1 MLTALYVPADRP
13 DRFGKAVAAGPD
25 LVILDL
31 EDAVP
36 VAAKAAA
43 REHAA
48 SWLREHPSAEVRVNA
63 VGSPWIADDL
73 AALKSLGPVR
83 VRLPKV
89 EHPSQLREVAGALPE
104 ASITCL
110 LESPLGVERAFDIA
124 SAGVAGVTLGEADL
138 SSALGVD
145 TDEGLAWC
153 RGRIVAASRAA
164 GLGAPMMSV
173 YPHLRD
179 PEGLRRSCAV
189 GRSLGFTGRAAIHPE
204 QLPIIRAAFTPPPDQ
219 LDRARALLAAV
230 SAAGIADGGVLVL
243 PDGRMV
249 DPAMIARA
257 REVLTQAR

>member
-13 DRFGKAVAAGPD
+13 ERFGKAVAAGPD

-36 VAAKAAA
+36 VAAKSAA
-43 REHAA
+43 RENAVA
-48 SWLREHPSAEVRVNA
+48 WLREHHGEVRVNA

-73 AALKSLGPVR
+73 AALKPLGPVR

-89 EHPSQLREVAGALPE
+89 EHPSQVREVAELLPQ
-104 ASITCL
+104 ASISCL
-110 LESPLGVERAFDIA
+110 LESPLGVERAFEIA
-124 SAGVAGVTLGEADL
+124 STSVAGVTLGEADL

-153 RGRIVAASRAA
+153 RGRLVAASRAA

-173 YPHLRD
+173 YPQLRD
-179 PEGLRRSCAV
+179 PEGLRRSCAI
-189 GRSLGFTGRAAIHPE
+189 GRDLGFSGRAAIHPE
-204 QLPIIRAAFTPPPDQ
+204 QLEIIRAAFTPTPDE
-219 LDRARALLAAV
+219 RARAQALLDAV
-230 SAAGIADGGVLVL
+230 STAGIASGGVLVL

-257 REVLTQAR
+257 RELLA

>member
-13 DRFGKAVAAGPD
+13 DRFDKAVAAGPD

-43 REHAA
+43 REHAVT
-48 SWLREHPSAEVRVNA
+48 WLRGHPAEVRVNA

-89 EHPSQLREVAGALPE
+89 EHPSQLREVAEVLPQAL
-104 ASITCL
+104 ITCL

-153 RGRIVAASRAA
+153 RGRVVAASRAA

-173 YPHLRD
+173 HPHLRD
-179 PEGLRRSCAV
+179 PEGLRASCST
-189 GRSLGFTGRAAIHPE
+189 GRSLGFSGRAAIHPE
-204 QLPIIRAAFTPPPDQ
+204 QLAIIREAFTPSADQ
-219 LDRARALLAAV
+219 RAQAQALLDAV
-230 SAAGIADGGVLVL
+230 ASAGISSGGVLIL

-249 DPAMIARA
+249 DPAMISRA
-257 REVLTQAR
+257 RELLALG